1 MASNQTTLPNVSENE
16 ETLLTGVNENVYGIG
31 AELTKKDINRVAWRS
46 MLLQASF
53 NYERMQA
60 SGWLY
65 GLLPALKKIHTNKRD
80 LARAM
85 KGHMGFFNT
94 HPFLVTFVIGIILA
108 MERSK
113 QDVNSIQS
121 TKIAVGAPLGGIGDA
136 MFWLTLLPI
145 CGGIGASLALQG
157 SILGAVVF
165 IVLFNVVH
173 LGCVLVWRIMLTAW
187 AWRRFH

>member
-1 MASNQTTLPNVSENE
+1 M
-16 ETLLTGVNENVYGIG
+16 
-31 AELTKKDINRVAWRS
+31 
-46 MLLQASF
+46 
-53 NYERMQA
+53 
-60 SGWLY
+60 
-65 GLLPALKKIHTNKRD
+65 
-80 LARAM
+80 
-85 KGHMGFFNT
+85 
-94 HPFLVTFVIGIILA
+94 TFVIGIILA

-145 CGGIGASLALQG
+145 CGGLAPARRWG

-173 LGCVLVWRIMLTAW
+173 LGLRFGLAHYAYRMGVAAIPLIKANTKRLVML
-187 AWRRFH
+187 RPLSG

>member
-1 MASNQTTLPNVSENE
+1 
-16 ETLLTGVNENVYGIG
+16 
-31 AELTKKDINRVAWRS
+31 
-46 MLLQASF
+46 
-53 NYERMQA
+53 
-60 SGWLY
+60 
-65 GLLPALKKIHTNKRD
+65 
-80 LARAM
+80 
-85 KGHMGFFNT
+85 MGFFNT

-173 LGCVLVWRIMLTAW
+173 LGLRLVWRIMLTAW
-187 AWRRFH
+187 AWRRFHSLKQIPKKSAMRHLSLG